1 MQKCLYIRKCAFH
14 ACWIP
19 FLLGGVFCVIYTLC
33 VIIETLSIDKCVD
46 SIQLPFRSGCNG
58 VDDLCDKQYNK
69 VSYPTI
75 HNAFANT
82 QDGFFFAQHRGC
94 MRSALVHGIRGF
106 MLDVHITTSRSLK
119 LCHFACWMGSS
130 SLHDT
135 LQMFAEFRRLNP
147 REIVTIFI
155 EAGFDNHAT
164 VDDALKRE
172 FQLLLVESFEKSGLT
187 PFMIEHNMR
196 NKTWPSLSTMIA
208 MNKQIVVV
216 VDAEKFCKGAI
227 APWFYCMA
235 HFATQTHWSMATG
248 KALTEACELY
258 PVWKNCAEL
267 TMINHFTTIAALGI
281 NTRSTQW
288 FARAFSVRA
297 LEDVNR
303 HPFLQNRVLS
313 CSRCLGRFI
322 NFVVVDFW
330 ESSGVVELTHVLN
343 QNHLNLQH
351 TPHQPDAAFCVNSTK
366 KQDTIP
372 LTSKCNKTI

>member
-1 MQKCLYIRKCAFH
+1 
-14 ACWIP
+14 
-19 FLLGGVFCVIYTLC
+19 
-33 VIIETLSIDKCVD
+33 
-46 SIQLPFRSGCNG
+46 
-58 VDDLCDKQYNK
+58 
-69 VSYPTI
+69 
-75 HNAFANT
+75 
-82 QDGFFFAQHRGC
+82 
-94 MRSALVHGIRGF
+94 
-106 MLDVHITTSRSLK
+106 
-119 LCHFACWMGSS
+119 
-130 SLHDT
+130 
-135 LQMFAEFRRLNP
+135 MFAEFRRLNP

-281 NTRSTQW
+281 NTQSTQW

-343 QNHLNLQH
+343 QNHPNLQH
-351 TPHQPDAAFCVNSTK
+351 TPHKPDAAFCVNSTK